1 MSLARRLGD
10 STEPCTRP
18 QHVSPVALSL
28 AIMFMRSLIA
38 STSEHLMAKH
48 PNKHIREAVLYAQ
61 RRGWRFVKAGGHAH
75 VWGELYCPLASR
87 EGCIVR
93 VYSTPRNPEN
103 HAKRIR
109 SELEKCPHT
118 Q

>member
-1 MSLARRLGD
+1 MSLARRVGD
-10 STEPCTRP
+10 SREYP
-18 QHVSPVALSL
+18 
-28 AIMFMRSLIA
+28 
-38 STSEHLMAKH
+38 MAKH
-48 PNKHIREAVLYAQ
+48 PNKHIREALLYAQ

-109 SELEKCPHT
+109 SEVEKCPHT